1 MKHLLPG
8 TIFAQ
13 LALLIV
19 GAVLVANGA
28 GLLMLLASQNRLGPH
43 PAEVT
48 GRLAGFVELIDRTPS
63 PERAVLIARIGQSH
77 PEFSIGQVIEP
88 PAPLPATLSGPAH
101 LERALGRRFSVVT
114 QNGPSPQ
121 AGQSHLIRLADGSF
135 ISAREP
141 PPSNPPLFG
150 PHVFSWLFV
159 GFSLI
164 ALALWSGWRITRPLQ
179 DMTRAVEG
187 FRAETNPHPL
197 AETGPHEIRALASAF
212 NRMQMRIGELLTDKT
227 NALAAVSHD
236 LRTPITRMRLR
247 AEFMTDTLERER
259 MVHDLDTMDH
269 LTRSALDYLKNIK
282 DGGHRERVDLAS
294 LIHSVA
300 DRFSDE
306 GRAVAV
312 EIEARP
318 SVLANAFDLER
329 VIDNL
334 IENAF
339 KYATPPV
346 VRLRGTDRE
355 AVIEVED
362 CGPGIPATLRETVT
376 RPFTRGDGARSMER
390 VGGFGMG
397 LAIARDTVLR
407 QGGTFELLDAEPA
420 GLLIR
425 ITLRS
430 P

>member
-1 MKHLLPG
+1 MKRFLPG

-19 GAVLVANGA
+19 GAVLLANGA
-28 GLLMLLASQNRLGPH
+28 GLLMLLVGQNHLGPH
-43 PAEVT
+43 PAEIT
-48 GRLAGFVELIDRTPS
+48 GRIAGFVELLDKTP
-63 PERAVLIARIGQSH
+63 PAERDALIAKIGQSH
-77 PEFSIGQVIEP
+77 PELSIRQVIGP
-88 PAPLPATLSGPAH
+88 QPARAVKRPGPAH
-101 LERALGRRFSVVT
+101 LERALGRPFSVVT
-114 QNGPSPQ
+114 QPAAAPQ
-121 AGQSHLIRLADGSF
+121 TGQEHLIRLADGSF

-141 PPSNPPLFG
+141 PSDPPLLG
-150 PHVFSWLFV
+150 PHLFSWLFV

-164 ALALWSGWRITRPLQ
+164 GVALWTGWRIARPLQ

-187 FRAETNPHPL
+187 FRPEMNPRPL
-197 AETGPHEIRALASAF
+197 AEAGPYEIRALASAF
-212 NRMQMRIGELLTDKT
+212 NRMQTRIGELLTDKT

-259 MVHDLDTMDH
+259 MIHDLDTMDH
-269 LTRSALDYLKNIK
+269 LTRSALNYLKNVK
-282 DGGHRERVDLAS
+282 DGSNREKVDLAS
-294 LIHSVA
+294 LIHSIA
-300 DRFSDE
+300 DRHADA
-306 GRAVAV
+306 GKTVTV
-312 EIEARP
+312 DIQARP
-318 SVLANAFDLER
+318 SVVASALDLER

-346 VRLRGTDRE
+346 IRLREKDQD
-355 AVIEVED
+355 AVIEIED
-362 CGPGIPATLRETVT
+362 RGPGIPALSRETMT
-376 RPFTRGDGARSMER
+376 RPFTRGDRARSMEQ

-407 QGGTFELLDAEPA
+407 QGGSFELLDAEPT

-425 ITLRS
+425 ITLQ
-430 P
+430 PA